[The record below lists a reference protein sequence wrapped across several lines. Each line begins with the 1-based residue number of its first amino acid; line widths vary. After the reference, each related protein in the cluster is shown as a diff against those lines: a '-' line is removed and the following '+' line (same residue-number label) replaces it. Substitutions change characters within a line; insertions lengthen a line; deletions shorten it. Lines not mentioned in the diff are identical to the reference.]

1 MNEIPSPG
9 YYRLFQKVAMAIGLV
24 TALLGFFIHN
34 SAVWGAGL
42 VILVHALVATL
53 IITVEDRRAAATPAQ
68 DDPNP
73 KRCEQ

>member
-9 YYRLFQKVAMAIGLV
+9 YYRLFQKVALAIGLV

-34 SAVWGAGL
+34 LAVGGAGM

-53 IITVEDRRAAATPAQ
+53 IIAVEDRRSAKATAPP
-68 DDPNP
+68 DTSEPM
-73 KRCEQ
+73 